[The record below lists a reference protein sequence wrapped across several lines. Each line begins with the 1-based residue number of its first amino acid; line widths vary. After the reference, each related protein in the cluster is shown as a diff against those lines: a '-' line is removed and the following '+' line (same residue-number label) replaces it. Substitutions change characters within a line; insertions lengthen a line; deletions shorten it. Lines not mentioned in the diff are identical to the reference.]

1 MEPRGNDLLKEFFPA
16 RKRIKSLPPVINQI
30 TKKALG
36 QVQGKK
42 KASSAAFLYPPCDSQ

>member
-30 TKKALG
+30 TEKSLG
-36 QVQGKK
+36 TSSREKEGKLCSISV
-42 KASSAAFLYPPCDSQ
+42 SSL